1 MRNLLDFLARYYNW
15 FLFVVLEVVSCWLL
29 FQYNCYQGSVWLN
42 SSNAVTGKVL
52 EVSSDIESF
61 FTLSKVNEELT
72 LRNFYLERQLEQL
85 RRLYAGAT
93 ADTIKPDAGQ
103 MELLSKYR
111 LTPASVVSST
121 LDRHDN
127 LLTIDRGSADGI
139 EPDMGVVCGLGIVG
153 VTYMVG
159 EHYTV
164 VMPVLNTRT
173 RISCIIRGRG
183 YFGFLKWDGKDP
195 SIAYLEDVPRHARF
209 KKGEWVETNGY
220 SSIFPQGVLVGRILQ
235 TYNSRDG
242 LSYRLKIH
250 LSTDFGNLRNVCVIT
265 DKSLMESS
273 RLLEAARDSLRQAS
287 TR

>member
-15 FLFVVLEVVSCWLL
+15 FLFVMLEVISCLLL
-29 FQYNCYQGSVWLN
+29 FQYNSYQGSVWLN

-52 EVSSDIESF
+52 EASSDIESF
-61 FTLSKVNEELT
+61 FALSKVNEQLT

-85 RRLYAGAT
+85 RRLYADAT
-93 ADTIKPDAGQ
+93 ADTIKADAGQ
-103 MELLSKYR
+103 MELLNRYKLVS
-111 LTPASVVSST
+111 ASVVNST

-127 LLTIDRGSADGI
+127 LLTINRGAADGI

-209 KKGEWVETNGY
+209 KKGEWVETN
-220 SSIFPQGVLVGRILQ
+220 
-235 TYNSRDG
+235 D
-242 LSYRLKIH
+242 
-250 LSTDFGNLRNVCVIT
+250 
-265 DKSLMESS
+265 
-273 RLLEAARDSLRQAS
+273 
-287 TR
+287 

>member
-1 MRNLLDFLARYYNW
+1 MRNLLDFLVKYYIW
-15 FLFVVLEVVSCWLL
+15 VVFVILEVISCLLL
-29 FQYNCYQGSVWLN
+29 FQYNSYQGSVWLN

-61 FTLSKVNEELT
+61 FSLSKVNKQLT

-85 RRLYAGAT
+85 RRLYADAT
-93 ADTIKPDAGQ
+93 ADTVKADAGQ
-103 MELLSKYR
+103 MELLSKYK

-121 LDRHDN
+121 LDRRDN
-127 LLTIDRGSADGI
+127 LITINRGSADGI
-139 EPDMGVVCGLGIVG
+139 EPDMGVVCGLGVVG

-164 VMPVLNTRT
+164 VMPVVNTKT

-183 YFGFLKWDGKDP
+183 YFGFLTWDGKDP
-195 SIAYLEDVPRHARF
+195 SVAYLEDVPRHARF

-220 SSIFPQGVLVGRILQ
+220 SSIFPQGVLAGKIMQV
-235 TYNSRDG
+235 YNSRDG

-250 LSTDFGNLRNVCVIT
+250 LSTDFGNLRDVCVIA

-273 RLLEAARDSLRQAS
+273 RLLEAARDSLRQAA

>member
-1 MRNLLDFLARYYNW
+1 MHNLLDFLVKYYNW
-15 FLFVVLEVVSCWLL
+15 FIFVILEVISCMLL
-29 FQYNCYQGSVWLN
+29 FQNNSYQGSVWLN
-42 SSNAVTGKVL
+42 SSNTVTGKVL

-61 FTLSKVNEELT
+61 FSLSKVNEELT

-85 RRLYAGAT
+85 RRLYADAT
-93 ADTIKPDAGQ
+93 ADTIKADAGQ
-103 MELLSKYR
+103 MELLSKYK
-111 LTPASVVSST
+111 LIQASVVSST
-121 LDRHDN
+121 LDRNDN
-127 LLTIDRGSADGI
+127 LITINRGSADGI

-164 VMPVLNTRT
+164 VMPVLNTKS

-220 SSIFPQGVLVGRILQ
+220 SSIFPQGVLAGKIIN

-242 LSYRLKIH
+242 LSYRLKIQ
-250 LSTDFGNLRNVCVIT
+250 LSTDFGNLRDVCVIV
-265 DKSLMESS
+265 DKNLIESS
-273 RLLEAARDSLRQAS
+273 QLLEAARDSLRQAAA
-287 TR
+287 R

>member
-1 MRNLLDFLARYYNW
+1 MLDFLAKYYIW
-15 FLFVVLEVVSCWLL
+15 FLFVILEIISCLLL
-29 FQYNCYQGSVWLN
+29 FQYNSYQGSIWLN

-61 FTLSKVNEELT
+61 FSLSKVNRQLT

-85 RRLYAGAT
+85 RRLYADAT
-93 ADTIKPDAGQ
+93 ADTIKADAGQ
-103 MELLSKYR
+103 MELLGKYK
-111 LTPASVVSST
+111 LTLASVVGCT
-121 LDRHDN
+121 IDRHDN
-127 LLTIDRGSADGI
+127 LMTINRGSADGI
-139 EPDMGVVCGLGIVG
+139 EPDMGVVCGLGVVG
-153 VTYMVG
+153 VTYMVSS
-159 EHYTV
+159 HYTV
-164 VMPVLNTRT
+164 VMPVINTRT

-195 SIAYLEDVPRHARF
+195 SVAYLEDVPRHARF

-220 SSIFPQGVLVGRILQ
+220 SSIFPQGVLVGRITQ
-235 TYNSRDG
+235 VYNSRDG

-250 LSTDFGNLRNVCVIT
+250 LSTDFGNLRNVCVIA

-273 RLLEAARDSLRQAS
+273 RLLEAARDSLRQTS

>member
-1 MRNLLDFLARYYNW
+1 MHNLLDFLVKYYNW
-15 FLFVVLEVVSCWLL
+15 FIFVILEVISCMLL
-29 FQYNCYQGSVWLN
+29 FQYNSYQGSVWLN
-42 SSNAVTGKVL
+42 SSNTVTGKVL

-61 FTLSKVNEELT
+61 FSLSKVNEELT

-85 RRLYAGAT
+85 RRLYAAAT
-93 ADTIKPDAGQ
+93 ADTIKADAGQ
-103 MELLSKYR
+103 MELLSKYK
-111 LTPASVVSST
+111 LIQASVVSST
-121 LDRHDN
+121 LDRNDN
-127 LLTIDRGSADGI
+127 LITINRGSADGI

-153 VTYMVG
+153 VTYMVV

-164 VMPVLNTRT
+164 LMPVLNTKS

-220 SSIFPQGVLVGRILQ
+220 SSIFPQGVLAGKIIN

-242 LSYRLKIH
+242 LSYRLKIQ
-250 LSTDFGNLRNVCVIT
+250 LSTDFGNLRDVCVIV
-265 DKSLMESS
+265 DKNLIESS
-273 RLLEAARDSLRQAS
+273 QLLEAARDSLRQAAA
-287 TR
+287 R